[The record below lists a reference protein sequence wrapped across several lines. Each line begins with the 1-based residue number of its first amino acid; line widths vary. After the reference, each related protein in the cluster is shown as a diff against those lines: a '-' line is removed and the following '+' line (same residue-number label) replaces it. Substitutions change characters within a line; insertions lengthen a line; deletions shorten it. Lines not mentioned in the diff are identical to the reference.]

1 VEFDV
6 FLSHNSKDK
15 PAVRDLARQL
25 TKRGIRVWLD
35 EEQLRPGLNWQTA
48 LQRGIEKS
56 MTGAV
61 LVGKDGVGPWED
73 EEMQALLVLAVRH
86 KKAVIPVL
94 LPGAPEKP
102 ALPLFLVSRTWV
114 DLRQGY
120 SDHGM
125 DALVWGITGKRAG
138 TQSTGDQKGTDGQ
151 GPFRSRRNLFF
162 FLLFIVCAALAAL
175 YLLKPWVTPDPIAEG
190 NDDFSVWIVT
200 ERENTLEPSL
210 VMLPLDELVKD
221 RSRNLFMQ
229 KIQKAAASIAERDQ
243 VRVFRLKDG
252 AEITP
257 GKGDPLEAENRAV
270 LVVPATLVARFP
282 DERVAFT
289 YVRSQLP
296 K

>member
-1 VEFDV
+1 MWM
-6 FLSHNSKDK
+6 S
-15 PAVRDLARQL
+15 
-25 TKRGIRVWLD
+25 
-35 EEQLRPGLNWQTA
+35 
-48 LQRGIEKS
+48 
-56 MTGAV
+56 
-61 LVGKDGVGPWED
+61 
-73 EEMQALLVLAVRH
+73 
-86 KKAVIPVL
+86 
-94 LPGAPEKP
+94 
-102 ALPLFLVSRTWV
+102 
-114 DLRQGY
+114 
-120 SDHGM
+120 
-125 DALVWGITGKRAG
+125 
-138 TQSTGDQKGTDGQ
+138 
-151 GPFRSRRNLFF
+151 
-162 FLLFIVCAALAAL
+162 AALAAL